1 MKKGIVLFLVLVVM
15 LSTVVVAVSY
25 GSKIQRFQMLPGEE
39 ARAEI
44 EHAKAIIAAGG
55 EESVE
60 KRLEKLAA
68 TIDDMHKDLKST
80 VDEVALES
88 NNARTES
95 NVQISNVL
103 SAISNLK
110 VQMDEL
116 RDVKRLSQ
124 ELPSLLE
131 QPREIISPRIL
142 VNLSVLNLA
151 LLVVLIGLVLFVK
164 REHDTAHA
172 KTTPHGHPELH
183 DYIKQH
189 IKKGVHINTIRSQ
202 LTSHDWDPAEVDE
215 AIRQVRES

>member
-1 MKKGIVLFLVLVVM
+1 MKKGIVLVIVCAIL
-15 LSTVVVAVSY
+15 LSTLVSAVSY

-44 EHAKAIIAAGG
+44 EHAKASIGAG
-55 EESVE
+55 EEDSVE
-60 KRLEKLAA
+60 NHLEKLAA
-68 TIDDMHKDLKST
+68 TIDDMHEDLKSI

-103 SAISNLK
+103 NAIANLRTQ
-110 VQMDEL
+110 VDEL

-124 ELPSLLE
+124 ELPALLE

-164 REHDTAHA
+164 REHGTEHA